1 MNIQIPN
8 TLTNIRDI
16 QHKYLNPDIIISL
29 SFRSTN
35 IVQEIQQRNN
45 LNLIIFKAVF
55 HAIYKFSQSNGREI
69 LIQLSCN
76 TRESTIQSLSKTLH
90 MCLIIGKETQLILKI
105 RNISTIR
112 EGISQ
117 SLKTSTSILIVH
129 FIRLHII
136 QTLINNMKK
145 IICHISSRSRI
156 FATFRNVSSQLL
168 SQFLQLRLISIIK
181 FSKLISILSK
191 SVLIQIIRRHNL
203 LINICTSILAI
214 HRGNFLTRSNKIKV
228 LTKIVNSLQHGMAT
242 LKTIQFFCNR
252 ILQRDTLQQTHGF
265 NLSHILIQYFHIIIL
280 IQNMIIGSI
289 TQNIRSGNIS
299 RIILNLF
306 IHFFLHLLKLISSRL
321 HSNHIVLLSRNL
333 LQILSTQTTITT
345 ILLSLFSQNRKSLLV
360 LRTKSSLILLLFL
373 RKMNTK
379 IFHLKSNSL
388 FFSFTRRFDLTGH
401 VRIELKTKM
410 PIIILT
416 SHGFYPPIGLYNL
429 LIILRKLI

>member
-1 MNIQIPN
+1 
-8 TLTNIRDI
+8 
-16 QHKYLNPDIIISL
+16 
-29 SFRSTN
+29 
-35 IVQEIQQRNN
+35 
-45 LNLIIFKAVF
+45 
-55 HAIYKFSQSNGREI
+55 
-69 LIQLSCN
+69 
-76 TRESTIQSLSKTLH
+76 
-90 MCLIIGKETQLILKI
+90 
-105 RNISTIR
+105 
-112 EGISQ
+112 
-117 SLKTSTSILIVH
+117 
-129 FIRLHII
+129 
-136 QTLINNMKK
+136 
-145 IICHISSRSRI
+145 
-156 FATFRNVSSQLL
+156 
-168 SQFLQLRLISIIK
+168 
-181 FSKLISILSK
+181 
-191 SVLIQIIRRHNL
+191 
-203 LINICTSILAI
+203 
-214 HRGNFLTRSNKIKV
+214 
-228 LTKIVNSLQHGMAT
+228 MAA

-252 ILQRDTLQQTHGF
+252 ILQRNALQQTHGF

-306 IHFFLHLLKLISSRL
+306 IHFFLHLLKLISSSL
-321 HSNHIVLLSRNL
+321 HSDHIVLLSRNL

-429 LIILRKLI
+429 LITLRKLI